1 MGTYSDF
8 QKEAAYTSK
17 QSGSG
22 LEVVLFDETNPSAI
36 IVGAVTNYNFTD
48 DFEVIP
54 IEEAGNEG
62 VDEIVQG
69 RHSGNGTIQNF
80 FSPNWNDG
88 LLTRQSFIGRGFTI
102 HVRIAPE
109 RPGAGCVV
117 DAFTGVKISRVGASH
132 GARGARTMD
141 LAFSYERRYN
151 GAEWASLATT

>member
-1 MGTYSDF
+1 MPYTDFAASD
-8 QKEAAYTSK
+8 AYVSK

-22 LEVVLFDETNPSAI
+22 LEVVLLDETDLDVVV
-36 IVGAVTNYNFTD
+36 VGAVSNYNFTD

-80 FSPNWNDG
+80 FTGQWNDA
-88 LLTRQSFIGRGFTI
+88 LLTRQNFIGRGFTVQ
-102 HVRIAPE
+102 VRIASE
-109 RPGAGCVV
+109 RSGAGTVV
-117 DAFTGVKISRVGASH
+117 DCFTGVKISRVGASH

-141 LAFSYERRYN
+141 LAFSYETRYN
-151 GAEWASLATT
+151 GQEWADIAGT